1 MMNTEKLNEW
11 LQIAAS
17 AGVIVGLLLVAYE
30 VRQSN
35 VYASAEAVRSSISGW
50 QDISVS
56 EYETDIANVYVKSF
70 EDPGNLTQAELFKLN
85 AWLTAIV
92 NQYERHLAMH
102 DLGFESDPTQDLTNW
117 ANAYFGNHFGR
128 AWLEENRNWIDPRNY
143 AAIERG
149 LESTDES
156 VSSSYYERLK
166 SKVKDRPN

>member
-1 MMNTEKLNEW
+1 MMNTERLNEW

-35 VYASAEAVRSSISGW
+35 VYASAEAVRSSITGW

-56 EYETDIANVYVKSF
+56 EYETDIATLYVKAF
-70 EDPGNLTQAELFKLN
+70 EDPHNLSKAELFKLN

-102 DLGFESDPTQDLTNW
+102 DLGFEGDPTQDLTVRK
-117 ANAYFGNHFGR
+117 A
-128 AWLEENRNWIDPRNY
+128 LP
-143 AAIERG
+143 
-149 LESTDES
+149 
-156 VSSSYYERLK
+156 
-166 SKVKDRPN
+166 